1 MVNDARTSLEIRPAS
16 APVWKNHLLSLF
28 IIIVLG
34 VGVAAYF
41 TGKHFAKV
49 DWKGAITTLNA
60 LEQEY
65 AGLLDEN
72 NRLQQSLEFEKA
84 KSQSDLQI
92 KRQAYD
98 EIAHALQNTSAEI
111 ASLREN
117 IRFYESVIEGGDSG
131 QGLQLKKFSM
141 QAGENAGE
149 YHYRVIIINNDYSK
163 KKSRGKLQIGL
174 EGLQQGELVQIGGRG
189 DKTSQTQ
196 NLSFKYLQR
205 IEGKLVVP
213 SGFEPLRLLV
223 TVKLTGSKVV
233 EKEKWYDWKSLLNKD
248 SPEQAAMPFRDN

>member
-49 DWKGAITTLNA
+49 DWQNAIAMLDE

-72 NRLQQSLEFEKA
+72 DRLQQSLEFEKA
-84 KSQSDLQI
+84 KSQSDL
-92 KRQAYD
+92 
-98 EIAHALQNTSAEI
+98 
-111 ASLREN
+111 
-117 IRFYESVIEGGDSG
+117 SG
-131 QGLQLKKFSM
+131 QGLQLKKFSL

-163 KKSRGKLQIGL
+163 KKSRGKLQLEL
-174 EGLQQGELVQIGGRG
+174 EGLQQGELVQIGGTG
-189 DKTSQTQ
+189 DKTSQVQ

-205 IEGKLVVP
+205 IEGQLVVP
-213 SGFEPLRLLV
+213 DGFQPLRLLV
-223 TVKLTGSKVV
+223 TVKLTGSKAV
-233 EKEKWYDWKSLLNKD
+233 EKEKWYDWKSLVNKD
-248 SPEQAAMPFRDN
+248 SPEQAAMPFRNN